1 MLGGAKIGGFGGR
14 GPGTPRE
21 VHSVHWYPP
30 GGGGGPKKR
39 HLVLYKLA
47 GFSPADREACRP
59 FFSLHS
65 SPLTFHFLS
74 KKCKKCPKMAIFG
87 PKNPIFRILGPLF
100 SRFFAFFRP
109 GRGDPFFRGDPPRG
123 GSRGSGQSPPS
134 RGPGGRTGG
143 CEKSPLIFPE
153 NSPMN
158 FLTTQLLWGT
168 KYVLHDD

>member
-1 MLGGAKIGGFGGR
+1 VGTALGRVLGGE
-14 GPGTPRE
+14 GPRDPRE

-123 GSRGSGQSPPS
+123 GPGGPGRAPPS
-134 RGPGGRTGG
+134 RGLRRSGRGGL
-143 CEKSPLIFPE
+143 KNPE
-153 NSPMN
+153 DFLQKKYLYF
-158 FLTTQLLWGT
+158 FLTMHSMGT
-168 KYVLHDD
+168 EP

>member
-1 MLGGAKIGGFGGR
+1 M
-14 GPGTPRE
+14 
-21 VHSVHWYPP
+21 HWYPP

-109 GRGDPFFRGDPPRG
+109 GRGDPFFRGDPPGGGVPGVRAEPPLAG
-123 GSRGSGQSPPS
+123 GS
-134 RGPGGRTGG
+134 GGADGG
-143 CEKSPLIFPE
+143 
-153 NSPMN
+153 
-158 FLTTQLLWGT
+158 
-168 KYVLHDD
+168 V